1 VRQVTVRQVTVRQ
14 AMVRQVTVR
23 QVTVRQVTAGRVAG
37 RLVAAGTLAVLL
49 GACAAGGAAAPAG
62 NVFTARRQVSLQR
75 VSTDLSA
82 LYRNH
87 PGIQSFAVQDVQYTA
102 QSRNAIL
109 RECAAGPAAAQ
120 SQAAESGQVIACA
133 PLIFFLYSYG
143 RQASVP
149 AAVSAAGELYRYAV
163 THITGPLSARAS
175 LNELLHGWKVPVPGL
190 TPAQAAHAAEAAVI
204 SAADESILAR
214 KSVHLVI
221 TGRRTGSTGAAEQI
235 VADIGAATG
244 TESIR
249 SGPAAAT
256 IRVTRR
262 DAYFTGNP
270 AGLTSLIGL
279 TAAAAG
285 KVRSRWVDITG
296 GTSEYQD
303 LAAEDTIASLPA
315 TILPASGNA
324 VHLRAATRS
333 GRKVYVLDWTT
344 TASGSATKV
353 SEELVLTAT
362 AGDLPI
368 SETTAANGDSQTV
381 TLGHWGERFAV
392 PVPRSP
398 VPYSRVTS

>member
-1 VRQVTVRQVTVRQ
+1 VTVRQVT
-14 AMVRQVTVR
+14 VRQVTVR

-175 LNELLHGWKVPVPGL
+175 LK
-190 TPAQAAHAAEAAVI
+190 
-204 SAADESILAR
+204 DR
-214 KSVHLVI
+214 KSVV
-221 TGRRTGSTGAAEQI
+221 
-235 VADIGAATG
+235 
-244 TESIR
+244 
-249 SGPAAAT
+249 
-256 IRVTRR
+256 
-262 DAYFTGNP
+262 
-270 AGLTSLIGL
+270 
-279 TAAAAG
+279 
-285 KVRSRWVDITG
+285 
-296 GTSEYQD
+296 
-303 LAAEDTIASLPA
+303 
-315 TILPASGNA
+315 
-324 VHLRAATRS
+324 
-333 GRKVYVLDWTT
+333 
-344 TASGSATKV
+344 
-353 SEELVLTAT
+353 
-362 AGDLPI
+362 
-368 SETTAANGDSQTV
+368 
-381 TLGHWGERFAV
+381 
-392 PVPRSP
+392 
-398 VPYSRVTS
+398 